1 MQTTSNYSEFP
12 VASSQPRLPA
22 PPWGSLHSRKP
33 GKKKQ
38 FHWCVFG
45 SIPGGCIQR
54 TSKESRIQTPA
65 VSSYDGQE
73 EQLLLT
79 AELYKRVQPWN
90 RISLPFVWLLVA
102 IHGSLTRLNR
112 WECHHSLPIL
122 RNSCCIWFIVGW
134 LVELLWV
141 CHSGNQAQTTQILMW
156 LLDEYVGCWS
166 RPFCYLGQKLCNK
179 RKRVILKPTC
189 GPNQIHIH

>member
-1 MQTTSNYSEFP
+1 MSSSSSLGILALSKARKEEAIPLVCLRVYPWRMHPKNFQREPYSD
-12 VASSQPRLPA
+12 SS
-22 PPWGSLHSRKP
+22 S
-33 GKKKQ
+33 
-38 FHWCVFG
+38 VF
-45 SIPGGCIQR
+45 IWWAR
-54 TSKESRIQTPA
+54 RA
-65 VSSYDGQE
+65 AL
-73 EQLLLT
+73 LLLT